1 MFDLIVLLVLAV
13 SAIVGFVRGAT
24 RELVAVVAFILAVFV
39 AVFALRF
46 TAPMALEIVPAVWL
60 AKVIALLVGFVAS
73 YILLRVAGSAMTR
86 RIHDVPALGTFDRTI
101 GLGFGLI
108 RALVILGLFNL
119 FFHAITPPDRTPLW
133 VTEAR
138 TYPLTAACARMLTA
152 IAPKGFAVADRVAPA
167 ISKAV
172 KEGVETP
179 PQTDDDKATD
189 RGYSPAA
196 RKSLDDLVERSR

>member
-1 MFDLIVLLVLAV
+1 MFDLIVLLVLGI

-24 RELVAVVAFILAVFV
+24 RELVAVVAFVLAVFI

-60 AKVIALLVGFVAS
+60 AKGIALLVGFIAA
-73 YILLRVAGSAMTR
+73 YILLRVLGSAMTR

-101 GLGFGLI
+101 GLGFGLV

-119 FFHAITPPDRTPLW
+119 FFHAITPADRTPAW
-133 VTEAR
+133 VTGAK
-138 TYPLTAACARMLTA
+138 TYPLTAGCARMLVA
-152 IAPKGFAVADRVAPA
+152 LAPKGFAMADKVAPA

>member
-24 RELVAVVAFILAVFV
+24 RELVAVVAFVLAVFI

-46 TAPMALEIVPAVWL
+46 TAPLALEIVPAVWL
-60 AKVIALLVGFVAS
+60 AKAIALLVGFIAAF
-73 YILLRVAGSAMTR
+73 ILLRVLGSAMTR
-86 RIHDVPALGTFDRTI
+86 RIHDVPALGTFDRTV
-101 GLGFGLI
+101 GLGFGLV

-119 FFHAITPPDRTPLW
+119 FFHAITPPDRTPAW

-152 IAPKGFAVADRVAPA
+152 LAPKGFAVADRVAPA
-167 ISKAV
+167 LSKAV

-179 PQTDDDKATD
+179 PQSDDDKATD
-189 RGYSPAA
+189 QGYSPAA

>member
-24 RELVAVVAFILAVFV
+24 RELVAVVAFIVAVFV

-60 AKVIALLVGFVAS
+60 AKAIALLVGFVAS
-73 YILLRVAGSAMTR
+73 YVLLRVAGSAMTR

-108 RALVILGLFNL
+108 RALVILGLVNL
-119 FFHAITPPDRTPLW
+119 FFHAITPLDRTPLW
-133 VTEAR
+133 VTEAK

-152 IAPKGFAVADRVAPA
+152 IAPKGFAVADKVAPA

-179 PQTDDDKATD
+179 LQTDDDKTTD
-189 RGYSPAA
+189 QGYSPAA

>member
-24 RELVAVVAFILAVFV
+24 RELVAVVAFVLAVFI

-60 AKVIALLVGFVAS
+60 AKAIALLVGFVAA
-73 YILLRVAGSAMTR
+73 YILLRVLGSAMTR

-101 GLGFGLI
+101 GLGFGLV

-119 FFHAITPPDRTPLW
+119 FFHAITPADRTPAW
-133 VTEAR
+133 VTEAK

-152 IAPKGFAVADRVAPA
+152 LAPKGFAVADKVAPVLG
-167 ISKAV
+167 KAV

-179 PQTDDDKATD
+179 PQSDDDKTTD
-189 RGYSPAA
+189 QGYSPAA

>member
-1 MFDLIVLLVLAV
+1 MFDLIVLLVLVV

-24 RELVAVVAFILAVFV
+24 RELVAVVAFVLAVFI

-46 TAPMALEIVPAVWL
+46 TAPMALEIVPAMWL
-60 AKVIALLVGFVAS
+60 AKAIALLVGFVAA
-73 YILLRVAGSAMTR
+73 YIVLRVLGSAMTR
-86 RIHDVPALGTFDRTI
+86 RIHDVPALGTFDRMV
-101 GLGFGLI
+101 GLGFGLV

-133 VTEAR
+133 VTQAS

-152 IAPKGFAVADRVAPA
+152 LAPKGFAVADKVAPA
-167 ISKAV
+167 LGKAV
-172 KEGVETP
+172 REGVETS
-179 PQTDDDKATD
+179 PQSSDDKATD
-189 RGYSPAA
+189 QVYSPAA

>member
-24 RELVAVVAFILAVFV
+24 RELIAVVAFVLAVFI

-46 TAPMALEIVPAVWL
+46 TAPLALEIVPAVWL
-60 AKVIALLVGFVAS
+60 AKAIALLVGFVAA
-73 YILLRVAGSAMTR
+73 YILLRVLGSAMTR
-86 RIHDVPALGTFDRTI
+86 RVHDVPALGTFDRTI
-101 GLGFGLI
+101 GLGFGLL
-108 RALVILGLFNL
+108 RALVVLGLFNL
-119 FFHAITPPDRTPLW
+119 FFHAITPTDRTPAW

-138 TYPLTAACARMLTA
+138 TYPLTAACARML
-152 IAPKGFAVADRVAPA
+152 IVLAPKGFAVADKVAPA

-179 PQTDDDKATD
+179 PQTDDDKTTD

>member
-60 AKVIALLVGFVAS
+60 AKAIALLVGFVAS
-73 YILLRVAGSAMTR
+73 YVLLRVAGSAMTR

-108 RALVILGLFNL
+108 RALVILGRPHELGN
-119 FFHAITPPDRTPLW
+119 
-133 VTEAR
+133 
-138 TYPLTAACARMLTA
+138 
-152 IAPKGFAVADRVAPA
+152 VAPVLG
-167 ISKAV
+167 KAV

-179 PQTDDDKATD
+179 PQSNDDKTTD
-189 RGYSPAA
+189 QGYSPAA